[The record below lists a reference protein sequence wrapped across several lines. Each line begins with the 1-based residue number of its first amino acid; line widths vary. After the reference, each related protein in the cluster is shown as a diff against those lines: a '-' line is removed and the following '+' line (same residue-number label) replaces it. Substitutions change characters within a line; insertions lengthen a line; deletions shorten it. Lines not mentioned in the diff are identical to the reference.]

1 MLETNTLSQL
11 HLFYPLLFIFAI
23 IVTFVL
29 SRVYKD
35 KLDNKKDIHFKD
47 KDVEITSEAF
57 KRIGEVKDGTP
68 NEVILNLQNVENN
81 KEIYLHDKKIDELE
95 EKVEFLL
102 NENGDLRASY
112 KILQSKFDALT
123 KVVGREI

>member
-1 MLETNTLSQL
+1 MIEMTIN
-11 HLFYPLLFIFAI
+11 LFWILAFGVLLVLIFVI
-23 IVTFVL
+23 
-29 SRVYKD
+29 SRTYKD
-35 KLDNKKDIHFKD
+35 KLYFKKDIHFKD

-81 KEIYLHDKKIDELE
+81 KEIYLHDKKIDKLE

-102 NENGDLRASY
+102 NENGDLRSAY
-112 KILQSKFDALT
+112 KILQNKFDALK